1 MHRKISY
8 TPQFYCLKNLC
19 SFRLSLQHFFE
30 CSPRTRSLLL
40 LLRSKHSANGRTIWA
55 HADTKQYATG
65 SQELV
70 LQGLQREGQSADTN
84 MTDTKAAAVR
94 KCVVRSCKYAL
105 LARKGQILRTPSC
118 SEKGTLTSQC

>member
-1 MHRKISY
+1 MHRKIRY

-30 CSPRTRSLLL
+30 CSPRTLSLLL
-40 LLRSKHSANGRTIWA
+40 LLRSKHSASGRTIWA

-70 LQGLQREGQSADTN
+70 LQGLQRVGQSTDIN
-84 MTDTKAAAVR
+84 MTDTKLAAVG
-94 KCVVRSCKYAL
+94 KCVVTILQVHSPCQEGTDSQDAKL
-105 LARKGQILRTPSC
+105 L
-118 SEKGTLTSQC
+118 